1 MAKGTSGRA
10 MTPAVEAARAA
21 GVPFEILEYEHDP
34 AAEAYGVEAA
44 EALHLD
50 PAVVFKTL
58 VAKLDGK
65 TLAVGIVPVAARLD
79 LKALAAALGA
89 RKAEMA
95 PPAEAERATG
105 YVLGG
110 ISPLGQ
116 KRPLPSVLDESAVL
130 YDTIH
135 VSAGR
140 RGAEIALAPDDLV
153 RLTGARV
160 AEIARG

>member
-1 MAKGTSGRA
+1 
-10 MTPAVEAARAA
+10 MTLAVEAARAA
-21 GVPFEILEYEHDP
+21 GVPFEVLEYAHDP
-34 AAEAYGVEAA
+34 RAEAYGIEAA

-79 LKALAAALGA
+79 LKALAATLGA

-110 ISPLGQ
+110 ISPIGQ
-116 KRPLPSVLDESAVL
+116 KRALASVLDASAL
-130 YDTIH
+130 LHATIH

-140 RGAEIALAPDDLV
+140 RGAEIALAPADLV
-153 RLTGARV
+153 RLTGAQV
-160 AEIARG
+160 AEIARDQPM